1 MMVKGIYR
9 FNPLTTRGMFTK
21 EKAPLNKGAVANLQ
35 SLDNRI
41 GDVKFTKRFYVH
53 LYSPII
59 ILGELKKFIL
69 SFSMMPHKKEWC
81 QMDYIKQGGCL

>member
-9 FNPLTTRGMFTK
+9 FDPLTTRGMFAK
-21 EKAPLNKGAVANLQ
+21 EKAPLNKGTVANLQ

-41 GDVKFTKRFYVH
+41 SDVKFTKRFYVH
-53 LYSPII
+53 LYFPII

-69 SFSMMPHKKEWC
+69 SFSMKPHKKEWC
-81 QMDYIKQGGCL
+81 RMAYVMQGGSL